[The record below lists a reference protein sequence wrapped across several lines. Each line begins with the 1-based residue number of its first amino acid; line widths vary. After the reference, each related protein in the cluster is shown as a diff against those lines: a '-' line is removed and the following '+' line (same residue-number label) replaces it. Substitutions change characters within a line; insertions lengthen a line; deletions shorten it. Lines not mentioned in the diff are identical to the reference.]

1 MSQYERDEFFKTPQG
16 TALKVEMGAVVAE
29 RRAQI
34 QAEQQSDPVNI
45 LLQELE
51 RESHRT
57 ATTPMTGVREAE
69 RIAQGE
75 APLTTTFRSEE
86 VEGLRTLLPTAGSS
100 VEVALSVGEEAEA
113 AGGIERKESKAT
125 ADSGLAST
133 YAPTEVLEEE

>member
-1 MSQYERDEFFKTPQG
+1 
-16 TALKVEMGAVVAE
+16 
-29 RRAQI
+29 
-34 QAEQQSDPVNI
+34 
-45 LLQELE
+45 
-51 RESHRT
+51 
-57 ATTPMTGVREAE
+57 MTGVREAE